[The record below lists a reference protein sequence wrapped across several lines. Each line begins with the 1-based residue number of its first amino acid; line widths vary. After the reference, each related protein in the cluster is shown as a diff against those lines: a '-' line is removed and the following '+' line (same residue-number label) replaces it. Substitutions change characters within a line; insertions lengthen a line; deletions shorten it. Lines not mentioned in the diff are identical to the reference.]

1 MQSAVA
7 QLEKKKLEIE
17 GFLVRASW
25 PGESLCLVFEQ
36 DTLSAA

>member
-7 QLEKKKLEIE
+7 QLENVKLGIE

-25 PGESLCLVFEQ
+25 PGESLCFIFEQ